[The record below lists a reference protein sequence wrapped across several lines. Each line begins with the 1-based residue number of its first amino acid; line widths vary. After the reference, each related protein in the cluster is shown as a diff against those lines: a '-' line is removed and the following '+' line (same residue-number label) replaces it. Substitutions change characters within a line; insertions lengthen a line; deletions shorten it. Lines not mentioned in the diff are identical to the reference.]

1 MVRKTHRKSLVEQVA
16 EQMEQLI
23 EQQHWTVGMKLP
35 PEMELMAE
43 FGVSRNTL
51 REAIRALVHAGLLE
65 TKQGSGTLVRS
76 SSTLGSALARRAKKS
91 TMLETLEVRE
101 ALEKQAAQLAAAR
114 RTETDLTNLE
124 ACIQS
129 CRHASAHG
137 DVEQFI
143 TSDLQFHKNIVL
155 ASGNPLLVDLYEH
168 MTGILY
174 AFIQDVLAMEPAL
187 QKSQKVHLELL
198 EAIRKQDPESAACYA
213 ARDMKMLKEMI
224 LDAREES
231 YEETNRNI
239 GR

>member
-23 EQQHWTVGMKLP
+23 EQQHWTVGTKLP

-76 SSTLGSALARRAKKS
+76 SSTLGSALERRAKRS

-101 ALEKQAAQLAAAR
+101 ALEKQAAQLAAKR
-114 RTETDLTNLE
+114 RTETDLANME
-124 ACIQS
+124 ACIES

-137 DVEQFI
+137 DAEQFI
-143 TSDLQFHKNIVL
+143 TSDLQFHKNVVL
-155 ASGNPLLVDLYEH
+155 ASGNPLIMDLYEH

-174 AFIQDVLAMEPAL
+174 AFIQDFLAMEPCL
-187 QKSQKVHLELL
+187 QTDQIFHLELL
-198 EAIRKQDPESAACYA
+198 EAIRKQDTEAAARYA
-213 ARDMKMLKEMI
+213 ARDMNMLKETI
-224 LDAREES
+224 LDAREE
-231 YEETNRNI
+231 
-239 GR
+239 